1 MNDSDIQ
8 SDAWLDERVR
18 LFEAYCIPSIVNQSV
33 KKFTWLVLFDS
44 KSPSLLRMKIAEWC
58 KHLKEK
64 MVDFIP
70 LFLEPYGNENQLVV
84 NYINSN
90 LRGET
95 KYITTTRLDSDDSI
109 RFDFMEKIIDY
120 VSTHPLND
128 AFMNFSN
135 GLQYNLKRKCFYLWM
150 NYYSNHYLTRVEKM
164 GDEIKTVLCDHT
176 DVSKFALYVELPY
189 VESMWVEL
197 IHSRNTANRMAT
209 DKLIHVDGS
218 LYVGKDVDS
227 YRTPYIIYCIW
238 LIIGKA
244 RYILKYIRRK
254 IEKHIFRRK

>member
-1 MNDSDIQ
+1 MDEGEKYKFFLITRFNIIQNWFVTANRNDSDIQ
-8 SDAWLDERVR
+8 SDAWL
-18 LFEAYCIPSIVNQSV
+18 
-33 KKFTWLVLFDS
+33 
-44 KSPSLLRMKIAEWC
+44 
-58 KHLKEK
+58 
-64 MVDFIP
+64 
-70 LFLEPYGNENQLVV
+70 
-84 NYINSN
+84 
-90 LRGET
+90 
-95 KYITTTRLDSDDSI
+95 
-109 RFDFMEKIIDY
+109 
-120 VSTHPLND
+120 
-128 AFMNFSN
+128 
-135 GLQYNLKRKCFYLWM
+135 
-150 NYYSNHYLTRVEKM
+150 
-164 GDEIKTVLCDHT
+164 DEIKTVLCDHT

-189 VESMWVEL
+189 VEPMWVEL